1 MLRYCRFLTVDELIR
16 QITIQCL
23 ERGFLLVRVRDE
35 LRMTIESY
43 QALYESAIAYGMRKA
58 LLAEQKKN
66 EMNAEIQKLDRDC
79 KELEH
84 SVDGLTKSVQEMEQ
98 SFQEECEKLEKKHKE
113 TVETEKA
120 KNQLLK
126 EDLQR
131 LLSAQPQGAPDKD
144 KAKAKK

>member
-1 MLRYCRFLTVDELIR
+1 M
-16 QITIQCL
+16 
-23 ERGFLLVRVRDE
+23 LVRVRDE

-66 EMNAEIQKLDRDC
+66 EMKSEIQKLE
-79 KELEH
+79 KECTELQH
-84 SVDGLTKSVQEMEQ
+84 SVDGLEKSVQDMEK

-126 EDLQR
+126 DDLQR
-131 LLSAQPQGAPDKD
+131 LLSAQPQGAPDKEKE
-144 KAKAKK
+144 KAKPKK